1 MIAFVPRSSYS
12 LGVDYKTSGYEIG
25 MLQLFHYVN
34 SKQPCSVFRVLN
46 IPCAEQFSKSAQLF
60 RSSEYNQE
68 KTVQA
73 SEVIHRFIATALFR
87 MVRS

>member
-1 MIAFVPRSSYS
+1 MKKKQNKN
-12 LGVDYKTSGYEIG
+12 KTTLAWQAIWIVIMNKWTVRIYI
-25 MLQLFHYVN
+25 YIYIY
-34 SKQPCSVFRVLN
+34 

-68 KTVQA
+68 KIVQA